1 VEKAAN
7 TANAVLRLVLRNF
20 HYRDRK
26 VYLKLY
32 KQYVRPHLE
41 FCGPAWS
48 PWTVADITK
57 LENVQKKA
65 ISMVSGLNG
74 MTYEERCRE
83 LGLQTLEQRRQ
94 DQDMAQVH
102 RFSKKVGNI
111 GTEQLFEKAAIRE
124 GPVTRQSGD
133 AENFKVPAA
142 RLEIRKNFFTVRTV
156 QKWNELPKAIKSAK
170 NGEIFKRE
178 LQKWREN
185 GGRPQ

>member
-1 VEKAAN
+1 
-7 TANAVLRLVLRNF
+7 
-20 HYRDRK
+20 
-26 VYLKLY
+26 
-32 KQYVRPHLE
+32 
-41 FCGPAWS
+41 
-48 PWTVADITK
+48 
-57 LENVQKKA
+57 
-65 ISMVSGLNG
+65 
-74 MTYEERCRE
+74 
-83 LGLQTLEQRRQ
+83 
-94 DQDMAQVH
+94 MAQVH

-124 GPVTRQSGD
+124 GPVTRQFGD

-156 QKWNELPKAIKSAK
+156 QKWNKLPKAIKSAK